1 MYVKM
6 PRLMKVNR
14 GRATYDRQIKT
25 AILKEMPALVEQGI
39 KLFGPEIADIET
51 ALKDATDE
59 AYKAE
64 LEKELA
70 AVKQGLADFQKLA
83 PKPVAK
89 ASKGK

>member
-1 MYVKM
+1 
-6 PRLMKVNR
+6 
-14 GRATYDRQIKT
+14 
-25 AILKEMPALVEQGI
+25 
-39 KLFGPEIADIET
+39 
-51 ALKDATDE
+51 LKDATDE